1 MSKSKEAYLLGD
13 IEIFEIPLL
22 SPLLEG
28 ITNKLPNWPITVYL
42 SEEAILGSQK

>member
-1 MSKSKEAYLLGD
+1 MSEEGKEGIS

-22 SPLLEG
+22 SPLLQG
-28 ITNKLPNWPITVYL
+28 IPNKLPNWPINVYL